1 MKKLL
6 EINIGDIFGDLQC
19 VDILIKQLP
28 NGSNSTYYKM
38 RCLKCG
44 REKDMLSSTIRLEKG
59 ITHRACGKGLKTLD
73 PIFYNRWQGM
83 RTRTTNP
90 NYEHANCYSGRGI
103 DSEEFKYFID
113 FYDAMY
119 ESFIEKAN
127 EIGKNNTSL
136 ERINFNKGYTKENC
150 TWIHKNEQQGN
161 TRTVVHFIA
170 IFPDGHSE
178 IHKNVNKFANEHGLD
193 ANTILDAMN
202 GRISQHRGYKFIRL
216 QRMVN
221 IVV

>member
-1 MKKLL
+1 MRKML

-19 VDILIKQLP
+19 IDILIKQNP

-38 RCLKCG
+38 KCLKCG

-59 ITHRACGKGLKTLD
+59 ITHKACGKGLKTAD
-73 PIFYNRWQGM
+73 SIFYDRWQGM

-90 NYEHANCYSGRGI
+90 NYEHSNCYSERGI
-103 DSEEFKYFID
+103 NSDEFKYFID

-119 ESFIEKAN
+119 EPFIEKSN

-136 ERINFNKGYTKENC
+136 ERIDVNKSYTKENC

-161 TRTVVHFIA
+161 TRTVVNFLV
-170 IFPDGHSE
+170 IFPDGHKE
-178 IHKNVNKFANEHGLD
+178 IHKNARKFAIEHGLD
-193 ANTILDAMN
+193 HNTILDVMN
-202 GRISQHRGYKFIRL
+202 GRSSHHKGYEFIRL
-216 QRMVN
+216 KRMVN
-221 IVV
+221 IV